1 MKKALAILLA
11 VDLCLSL
18 LAACGS
24 KGSGNSGST
33 SGSSGGSAAPSG
45 GSAAPSGGSADSG
58 SSGGST
64 PATGSTE
71 PIKIGYLGPLSG
83 GVAQYGI
90 AVQNGVKL
98 YVEQL
103 NAAGGINGR
112 QIELVSYD
120 EEGDA
125 TKAITGY
132 NSLMDSGVVAIVGD
146 VTTGPC
152 TAVVAEAYPDNTPMI
167 TASATATSIT
177 YNADTNPVYTNMF
190 RSCFIDPFQGETMAR
205 FAVEILGAKTA
216 AVLYDNGDTY
226 STGVYEYFV
235 SKAGELGLTLVAE
248 ESYATGAVD
257 FSGQLTNIASK
268 NPDVLFL
275 PIYYNDVA
283 LVASQAANAGL
294 TATLLGVDGW
304 SSVLDSVTDPALV
317 EGAYYCSGY
326 SAADT
331 GALVQKFLGDYSAAY
346 GGATPNMFDAQGYD
360 AAWILCDAIA
370 KAEQSGEA
378 YGSDGYKQAIIN
390 AMKATDSDYVTGHVS
405 YDDHNDPQKTAAI
418 INITGGAETF
428 WGSY

>member
-1 MKKALAILLA
+1 MKKYLALILAL
-11 VDLCLSL
+11 VLCLSL
-18 LAACGS
+18 LAAC
-24 KGSGNSGST
+24 SGNKG
-33 SGSSGGSAAPSG
+33 GGSATPT
-45 GSAAPSGGSADSG
+45 AAP
-58 SSGGST
+58 GGST
-64 PATGSTE
+64 AAPAANKD
-71 PIKIGYLGPLSG
+71 PIKIGYLGPLTG

-98 YVEQL
+98 YVDQL

-112 QIELVSYD
+112 KIDLISYD

-132 NSLMDSGVVAIVGD
+132 NSLLDSGVVAIVGD

-152 TAVVAEAYPDNTPMI
+152 TAVVAEAFPDNTPMI

-177 YNADTNPVYTNMF
+177 YNADTNTVYTNMF

-205 FAVEILGAKTA
+205 FAVEVLKAKTA
-216 AVLYDNGDTY
+216 AILYDNGDTY

-235 SKAGELGLTLVAE
+235 TKAKELGLELVAE
-248 ESYATGAVD
+248 ESYASGAVD
-257 FSGQLTNIASK
+257 FSGQLTNIAAK

-283 LVASQAANAGL
+283 LVASQAADAGL
-294 TATLLGVDGW
+294 KATMLGVDGW
-304 SSVLDSVTDPALV
+304 SSVLDVVTDAALV

-326 SAADT
+326 SPADT
-331 GALVQKFLGDYSAAY
+331 GALVQKFLSDYAAAY
-346 GGATPNMFDAQGYD
+346 NGATPNMFDAQGYD

-370 KAEQSGEA
+370 KAEASGKA
-378 YGSDGYKQAIIN
+378 YGSDDYKAEIIA

-418 INITGGAETF
+418 INIVGGEEKF

>member
-1 MKKALAILLA
+1 MKKILAIVLA
-11 VDLCLSL
+11 LVLCLSL

-24 KGSGNSGST
+24 K
-33 SGSSGGSAAPSG
+33 
-45 GSAAPSGGSADSG
+45 DSG
-58 SSGGST
+58 SAGSAGST
-64 PATGSTE
+64 PAPSSGSTDAGTDTAPDTGSAPAAPGE

-98 YVEQL
+98 YVDQL
-103 NAAGGINGR
+103 NAAGGIGGR

-177 YNADTNPVYTNMF
+177 FNADTNTVYTNMF

-205 FAVEILGAKTA
+205 FAVEVLGAKTA

-294 TATLLGVDGW
+294 SATLLGVDGW
-304 SSVLDSVTDPALV
+304 SGVLDAVTDPALV

-331 GALVQKFLGDYSAAY
+331 GALVQKFLGDYAAAY

-405 YDDHNDPQKTAAI
+405 YDEHNDPQKTAAI
-418 INITGGAETF
+418 INIVGGAENF